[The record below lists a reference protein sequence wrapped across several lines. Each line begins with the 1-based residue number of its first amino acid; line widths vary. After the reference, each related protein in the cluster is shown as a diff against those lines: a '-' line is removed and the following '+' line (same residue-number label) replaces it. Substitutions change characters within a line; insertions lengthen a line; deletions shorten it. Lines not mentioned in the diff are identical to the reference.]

1 MDNWTFGMTMMLV
14 GLGGT
19 FLTMGLLILLMKVL
33 KKVFP
38 LGDNA
43 GRHNKAGR

>member
-1 MDNWTFGMTMMLV
+1 MDNSSFGLTMTLV

-19 FLTMGLLILLMKVL
+19 FLTLGILIVLINGL

-38 LGDNA
+38 FSAERDS
-43 GRHNKAGR
+43 